1 MVEIG
6 DTWSTED
13 SSTDSSFGYSSDD
26 SVSRHSAVS
35 IASLEG
41 GGGTKKEI
49 TRKVRFSNVLS
60 IRTFDVTLGEHP
72 CCVGGMAL
80 TCGWTHAEDDE
91 CIDLDVYERFAPKRS
106 MYELRLPYQER
117 RSRLQAATG
126 LSPAG
131 LLQLEYEMMCSEP
144 IHLLRPSNSVKS
156 FKDLSTG
163 I

>member
-6 DTWSTED
+6 DTWSIED
-13 SSTDSSFGYSSDD
+13 SSTDSSFSYSSDD
-26 SVSRHSAVS
+26 SISRHSAIS
-35 IASLEG
+35 IASLEEEEC
-41 GGGTKKEI
+41 TKKEN
-49 TRKVRFSNVLS
+49 RRNVRFSNVLS
-60 IRTFDVTLGEHP
+60 IRTFDITLGEHP

-80 TCGWTHAEDDE
+80 TCGWAHAEDDE

-106 MYELRLPYQER
+106 MYELRLSYQER

-126 LSPAG
+126 LSPAE

-144 IHLLRPSNSVKS
+144 MHILRPSNSVKS
-156 FKDLSTG
+156 FRDLSAD